1 MPDKAVCEEL
11 WSIIGDAPDGLLYRE
26 TRGEAAVWR
35 LESSLP
41 RGRETRPLR
50 DKNKNTHPRAA
61 RKQQPRGSADRAR
74 RDSQYG
80 QRFTHQ
86 MALHQARSDIQ
97 ANATM
102 TVNMI

>member
-41 RGRETRPLR
+41 RGRETRRVR
-50 DKNKNTHPRAA
+50 DNNKNRHPRRAA
-61 RKQQPRGSADRAR
+61 REHMGLRTHVPSAGISLSVRRFPPTRKRRPSLTLARA
-74 RDSQYG
+74 G
-80 QRFTHQ
+80 
-86 MALHQARSDIQ
+86 AA
-97 ANATM
+97 A
-102 TVNMI
+102 